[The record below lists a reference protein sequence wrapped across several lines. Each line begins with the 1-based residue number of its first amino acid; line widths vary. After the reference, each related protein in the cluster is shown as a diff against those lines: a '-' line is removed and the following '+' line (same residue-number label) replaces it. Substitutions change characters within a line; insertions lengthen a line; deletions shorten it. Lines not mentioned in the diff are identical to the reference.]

1 MLEDIRTYTTDT
13 EALTVTATAGGASAN
28 VIYTCPPFH
37 DATVDFLHVSNGA
50 TAVQNITLQWYHAD
64 TNTYHHIINDK
75 AVPGKDVYNV
85 VTSDRIHLHAGD
97 SISAFDGAS
106 NSLEVFISV
115 RQFYNAAR
123 KQPT

>member
-1 MLEDIRTYTTDT
+1 MQQSTRPYTTDT

-28 VIYTCPPFH
+28 VIYTSPPFH

-75 AVPGKDVYNV
+75 AVPGKDVYNI

-106 NSLEVFISV
+106 GNLEVFISV
-115 RQFYNAAR
+115 KQFYNPAR
-123 KQPT
+123 NA

>member
-1 MLEDIRTYTTDT
+1 MSTERNFTTDT
-13 EALTVTATAGGASAN
+13 AALTVTATTGGASAN
-28 VIYTCPPFH
+28 VVYTCPPRH
-37 DATVDFLHVSNGA
+37 DATIDFLHVSNGA

-75 AVPGKDVYNV
+75 AIPGKDVYNI

-106 NSLEVFISV
+106 GNLEVFISV
-115 RQFYNAAR
+115 KQFYNPAR
-123 KQPT
+123 GA

>member
-1 MLEDIRTYTTDT
+1 MQQNTRTYTTDT

-37 DATVDFLHVSNGA
+37 DATVDFLHVSNGS

-75 AVPGKDVYNV
+75 AVPGKDVYNI

-106 NSLEVFISV
+106 GNLEVFISV
-115 RQFYNAAR
+115 KQFYNPAR
-123 KQPT
+123 NA

>member
-13 EALTVTATAGGASAN
+13 EALTVTATAGGASAD

-37 DATVDFLHVSNGA
+37 DATIDFLHVSNGS

-64 TNTYHHIINDK
+64 TNTYHHIVNDK
-75 AVPGKDVYNV
+75 SVAGKDVYNII
-85 VTSDRIHLHAGD
+85 TSDRIHLHAGD

-106 NSLEVFISV
+106 GSLEVFISV
-115 RQFYNAAR
+115 RQFYNPAR
-123 KQPT
+123 SA

>member
-1 MLEDIRTYTTDT
+1 MAIDRNTYTTDT
-13 EALTVTATAGGASAN
+13 ESITVTATAGGAAAN
-28 VIYTCPPFH
+28 VIYTAPPNY
-37 DATVDFLHVSNGA
+37 DATIDFLHISNGT
-50 TAVQNITLQWYHAD
+50 TAVQNVTIEWYHAD

-106 NSLEVFISV
+106 GGLEVFISV
-115 RQFYNAAR
+115 RQYYNPNR
-123 KQPT
+123 

>member
-13 EALTVTATAGGASAN
+13 EALTVTATTGGASAN
-28 VIYTCPPFH
+28 LIYTCPPFH

-64 TNTYHHIINDK
+64 TNTYHHIVNDK

-106 NSLEVFISV
+106 GNLEVFISV
-115 RQFYNAAR
+115 RQFYNPAR
-123 KQPT
+123 SA

>member
-1 MLEDIRTYTTDT
+1 MQQNTRTYTTDT
-13 EALTVTATAGGASAN
+13 EALTVTATTGGASAN
-28 VIYTCPPFH
+28 VNYTCPPYH

-106 NSLEVFISV
+106 GNLEVFISV
-115 RQFYNAAR
+115 KQFYNPAR
-123 KQPT
+123 NA

>member
-13 EALTVTATAGGASAN
+13 EALTVTATAGGASAD

-37 DATVDFLHVSNGA
+37 DATIDFLHVSNGS

-64 TNTYHHIINDK
+64 TNTYPHIINDK

-106 NSLEVFISV
+106 GSLEVFISV
-115 RQFYNAAR
+115 RQFYNPAR
-123 KQPT
+123 SA

>member
-1 MLEDIRTYTTDT
+1 MQQDTRTYTTDT

-37 DATVDFLHVSNGA
+37 DATIDFLHVSNGA

-64 TNTYHHIINDK
+64 TNTYHHLINDK
-75 AVPGKDVYNV
+75 SIPGKDVYNI

-106 NSLEVFISV
+106 GNLEVFISV
-115 RQFYNAAR
+115 RQFYNPSRIA
-123 KQPT
+123 

>member
-1 MLEDIRTYTTDT
+1 MSTNLNFTTDT
-13 EALTVTATAGGASAN
+13 AAITVTATAGGASAD

-37 DATVDFLHVSNGA
+37 DATIDFLHVSNGA

-64 TNTYHHIINDK
+64 TNTYHHILNDK
-75 AVPGKDVYNV
+75 SVPGKDAYNI

>member
-13 EALTVTATAGGASAN
+13 EALTVTATAGGASAD

-37 DATVDFLHVSNGA
+37 DATIDFLHVSNGS

-75 AVPGKDVYNV
+75 AVPGKDVYNI

-106 NSLEVFISV
+106 GNLEVFISV
-115 RQFYNAAR
+115 RQFYNPAR
-123 KQPT
+123 SA

>member
-1 MLEDIRTYTTDT
+1 MSTERNFTTDT
-13 EALTVTATAGGASAN
+13 AALTVTATTGGASAN
-28 VIYTCPPFH
+28 VVYTCPPRH
-37 DATVDFLHVSNGA
+37 DATIDFLHVSNGA

-75 AVPGKDVYNV
+75 AIPGKDVYNI

-106 NSLEVFISV
+106 GNLEVFISV
-115 RQFYNAAR
+115 KQFYNPAR
-123 KQPT
+123 NA

>member
-13 EALTVTATAGGASAN
+13 EALTVTATAGGASAD

-37 DATVDFLHVSNGA
+37 DATIDFLHVSNGS

-75 AVPGKDVYNV
+75 SVPGKDVYNV

-106 NSLEVFISV
+106 GNLEVFISV
-115 RQFYNAAR
+115 RQFYNPAR
-123 KQPT
+123 SA